1 MFAENGAILY
11 GIDLTP
17 RAIKNTNIRF
27 NNLKLNSNLSVGDA
41 ENLSFEDSYLDIVYS
56 WGVIH
61 PRLIP
66 KKQFQKYLGF
76 KAGGEARIMIYIK
89 WSFIGLMLYIRYGLL
104 RFKIFSSL
112 DYLYANYLESFGTKA
127 YTTENARAMFSK
139 FTSCNIE
146 TVLSHGDLL
155 ESSAG
160 QRHRGFLLSFAKKIW
175 PRKFIRKYFS
185 NFGLF
190 MLIKATSQIEVFT

>member
-1 MFAENGAILY
+1 
-11 GIDLTP
+11 
-17 RAIKNTNIRF
+17 
-27 NNLKLNSNLSVGDA
+27 
-41 ENLSFEDSYLDIVYS
+41 
-56 WGVIH
+56 
-61 PRLIP
+61 
-66 KKQFQKYLGF
+66 
-76 KAGGEARIMIYIK
+76 MIYNK

-127 YTTENARAMFSK
+127 YTTENAQAMFSK

-160 QRHRGFLLSFAKKIW
+160 QRHRGFLLSLAK
-175 PRKFIRKYFS
+175 R
-185 NFGLF
+185 FGQENSLEN
-190 MLIKATSQIEVFT
+190 TSQISVCLC